1 MIKMKYSIDKI
12 ENNIALLENIGNNE
26 LTEISIDLLPKEI
39 EEGTILI
46 KQDDKYIIDD
56 KEKEKRKNDIINRFQ
71 RLKKK

>member
-39 EEGTILI
+39 KEGTILI